1 MWVTN
6 SMLPNTGTVEIA
18 NEKTLVD
25 YVIAGGFFVL
35 LLGIVG
41 GYSFGEA
48 RFSLKSP
55 QPLPSTG
62 SPSEKIT
69 CQYCDSQNMSDAMFC
84 HKCGKKIPNIKEW
97 NKRALV
103 LFCFICTNLWAWS
116 RVHVAIWNSQQFY
129 TIISCSWSETFKMV
143 DCPECGKPLRKGT
156 RKGKYFCENDTCSV
170 IFVRRPDKELLM
182 EIVHRSKAHSAL
194 TPDP

>member
-1 MWVTN
+1 MDKRTSYVVEGLIATFAAAVVLVLMWVTN

-84 HKCGKKIPNIKEW
+84 HKCGKKIPNIKE
-97 NKRALV
+97 
-103 LFCFICTNLWAWS
+103 
-116 RVHVAIWNSQQFY
+116 
-129 TIISCSWSETFKMV
+129 
-143 DCPECGKPLRKGT
+143 
-156 RKGKYFCENDTCSV
+156 
-170 IFVRRPDKELLM
+170 
-182 EIVHRSKAHSAL
+182 
-194 TPDP
+194 